1 MAGGAGYP
9 TGLKWEHTRQQ
20 PGTARFIICNADEG
34 DPGAFMDRTMLEG
47 DPHRLLEGMLIAAR
61 AIGASRGYIY
71 VRAEYPLA
79 VKTLRQAIAQAQEY
93 GVMGHNILGS
103 GMDFDITIKEGAGAF
118 VCGEETALI
127 HSIEGQRGMP
137 RMRPPYPSVHGLWG
151 CPTNINN
158 VETYC
163 SVPSILLQG
172 PGWFAGLGT
181 PAAVEQ
187 GPRPHRCHQELGLGR
202 SASWYGAARVDW

>member
-1 MAGGAGYP
+1 MCGP
-9 TGLKWEHTRQQ
+9 S
-20 PGTARFIICNADEG
+20 I
-34 DPGAFMDRTMLEG
+34 
-47 DPHRLLEGMLIAAR
+47 
-61 AIGASRGYIY
+61 
-71 VRAEYPLA
+71 LA

-137 RMRPPYPSVHGLWG
+137 DAPPVPPQCMGCGAARPTLTTSKPTVRPQHPPAGAGMVCRARHGPQRW
-151 CPTNINN
+151 N
-158 VETYC
+158 
-163 SVPSILLQG
+163 QG
-172 PGWFAGLGT
+172 L
-181 PAAVEQ
+181 
-187 GPRPHRCHQELGLGR
+187 RPHRCHQELGLGR

>member
-1 MAGGAGYP
+1 
-9 TGLKWEHTRQQ
+9 
-20 PGTARFIICNADEG
+20 
-34 DPGAFMDRTMLEG
+34 MLEG

-137 RMRPPYPSVHGLWG
+137 RMRPVPLSAWAVGL
-151 CPTNINN
+151 PD
-158 VETYC
+158 
-163 SVPSILLQG
+163 Q
-172 PGWFAGLGT
+172 
-181 PAAVEQ
+181 
-187 GPRPHRCHQELGLGR
+187 H
-202 SASWYGAARVDW
+202 

>member
-1 MAGGAGYP
+1 
-9 TGLKWEHTRQQ
+9 
-20 PGTARFIICNADEG
+20 
-34 DPGAFMDRTMLEG
+34 MLEG

-118 VCGEETALI
+118 VCGEETA
-127 HSIEGQRGMP
+127 
-137 RMRPPYPSVHGLWG
+137 
-151 CPTNINN
+151 
-158 VETYC
+158 
-163 SVPSILLQG
+163 
-172 PGWFAGLGT
+172 
-181 PAAVEQ
+181 
-187 GPRPHRCHQELGLGR
+187 
-202 SASWYGAARVDW
+202 